1 MGTGIIICGL
11 NGTGKSTLGKALA
24 AEMHFYFIDD
34 EALYFPKTSSHNIY
48 AFSRTREEVEKL
60 LFEEIKA
67 HENFVF
73 TSVKGD
79 YGETNRPFFHYAV
92 LMEVPKDIRLRRV
105 VNRSFQKF
113 GNRVLL
119 GGDLHEQEKG
129 FFDFIKSRE
138 EKTVEEWTQRLNC
151 PIIRIDGTKPIKE
164 NIDLI
169 IEQMKF
175 SAF

>member
-1 MGTGIIICGL
+1 MG
-11 NGTGKSTLGKALA
+11 
-24 AEMHFYFIDD
+24 
-34 EALYFPKTSSHNIY
+34 
-48 AFSRTREEVEKL
+48 V
-60 LFEEIKA
+60 
-67 HENFVF
+67 
-73 TSVKGD
+73 
-79 YGETNRPFFHYAV
+79 
-92 LMEVPKDIRLRRV
+92 
-105 VNRSFQKF
+105 
-113 GNRVLL
+113 
-119 GGDLHEQEKG
+119 DLHEQEKG